1 MTTSVRPPAVGR
13 APGAWTQL
21 RPTPRFAWLMA
32 ALVLAAASVG
42 AREAT
47 RLGYVTDTLGG
58 EFGVGVVAVVFA
70 LALAVSNV
78 IGGRAMDRINPR
90 PFLVGSLLLSGV
102 LALANAWVLARGAM
116 PVPWLV
122 VSTAIEAGTFGVAV
136 TALLKV
142 QAAIVRSDARGAAET
157 VNILRSGIGAALGT
171 VIAGLIDEPV
181 ATLVI
186 AGVVTLLVGA
196 VTAIIVWPVSVP
208 AAPTARRH
216 VRDLVGVVRG
226 RPALGR
232 TVAIDLVLAA
242 VLPTQFV
249 ALVIVDLDAPEL
261 DTIAFTASLLGI
273 LVGRLALTATG
284 LRGNLTRR
292 LRVTYLGFTMLV
304 AIGVPLLMGG
314 WLLEYSAMVAVL
326 LFVGSALIAYSQNLP
341 VALLQQQVP
350 DDVRGSLSGG
360 MNAVRNLLMGA
371 VALALTA
378 LTYTYNAAVLAA
390 AIAALLI
397 AGFVLAGRF
406 RGLAADS
413 AEPSPSGVGGG

>member
-1 MTTSVRPPAVGR
+1 MRPPAVGS

-32 ALVLAAASVG
+32 ALVLAAVSVG
-42 AREAT
+42 AREAV
-47 RLGYVTDTLGG
+47 RLGYVTDALGG

-78 IGGRAMDRINPR
+78 LGGRAMDRIDPR
-90 PFLVGSLLLSGV
+90 PFLVGSLLVSGV
-102 LALANAWVLARGAM
+102 LTLANAWILTRGEM

-122 VSTAIEAGTFGVAV
+122 VSTALEAGTFGVAV

-142 QAAIVRSDARGAAET
+142 QAAIVRPDARGAAET

-196 VTAIIVWPVSVP
+196 VTVIVMWPVSVAASP
-208 AAPTARRH
+208 A
-216 VRDLVGVVRG
+216 VRQHIGDLLGVVRA

-232 TVAIDLVLAA
+232 TVVIDLVLAA
-242 VLPTQFV
+242 VLPTQFI

-261 DTIAFTASLLGI
+261 STIAFTASLLGV
-273 LVGRLALTATG
+273 LLGRLTLTATG
-284 LRGNLTRR
+284 LRGDLTRR
-292 LRVTYLGFTMLV
+292 LRVTYLGYTVLMIV
-304 AIGVPLLMGG
+304 AVPLLIGG
-314 WLLEYSAMVAVL
+314 WLLEFTAIVAAL
-326 LFVGSALIAYSQNLP
+326 LFVGSALNTYCQVLP
-341 VALLQQQVP
+341 AALLQQQVP

-360 MNAVRNLLMGA
+360 MNAARNMLLGA

-378 LTYTYNAAVLAA
+378 LTYAHNSAVLATA
-390 AIAALLI
+390 TAALLI
-397 AGFVLAGRF
+397 VGFVVAGRF
-406 RGLAADS
+406 RGLVADN
-413 AEPSPSGVGGG
+413 V